1 MSLAQRLGSY
11 FHAARFADLPQPV
24 VAKCIEHISYN
35 LIRGLQGHAHE
46 TSAQARHIARQLSD
60 DGGGSATI
68 LGVRERVQPIDAAFA
83 NATTMRALECDDNLF
98 PVGVHAGIVTLPP
111 ALALA
116 ERHHRSGKELIA
128 AVVSGY
134 EVIGKLGNYGT
145 AAWSAPAPRRE
156 TILYGPFGG
165 AVACGVLL
173 RLNAGQMAESIRY
186 AAQSAMGV
194 AEGNRWDHYYSLVA
208 RNGLLCA
215 MLAQAGG
222 RVSPTALEGRFG
234 FFETF
239 LGAVPKDIGAWRLA
253 SPRGVEFLGARTK
266 RLPGTAWN
274 VVPIELLRD
283 LVRAEDLQPQQV
295 VQIDIALSD
304 ARRNFAIGHSLGP
317 YESWRAC
324 SSAPFQMAM
333 VLLDRGESR
342 HERYSQP
349 DNPELLTIVRK
360 MRVTLEA
367 GHASDDYTR
376 IEVRTVDGR
385 QLRRE
390 GHEFFYPRWD
400 DAAELLAAGRA
411 LLPEEQL
418 RRAAE
423 LLANLP
429 ELGDVSELMECFVPV
444 PDIRT
449 RE

>member
-11 FHAARFADLPQPV
+11 FHAAQFADLPQPV
-24 VAKCIEHISYN
+24 VDKCVEHISYS
-35 LIRGLQGHAHE
+35 LIRGLQGYAHE
-46 TSAQARHIARQLSD
+46 SSAQARLLAQQLSD
-60 DGGGSATI
+60 RGGAATM

-83 NATTMRALECDDNLF
+83 NATMMRALECDDNIF
-98 PVGVHAGIVTLPP
+98 PVGVHAGIVTVPP

-116 ERHHRSGKELIA
+116 ERYRRSGKQLIT

-173 RLNAGQMAESIRY
+173 HLSADQMAESIRY

-194 AEGNRWDHYYSLVA
+194 AEGDRWDHYYSLVA

-222 RVSPTALEGRFG
+222 RVSPTVLEGRFG

-239 LGAVPKDIGAWRLA
+239 LGGVPKDIGAWRLA
-253 SPRGVEFLGARTK
+253 SPRGVEIIGARTK

-274 VVPIELLRD
+274 VVPIELMRE
-283 LVRAEDLQPQQV
+283 LVRAEDLRPQQI
-295 VQIDIALSD
+295 VQIDIALSA

-317 YESWRAC
+317 YEKWRAC

-342 HERYSQP
+342 AERYSQP
-349 DNPELLTIVRK
+349 DHPDLLAIVGK
-360 MRVTLEA
+360 MRVTLES

-376 IEVRTVDGR
+376 IEVHTVDGR
-385 QLRRE
+385 RLRRA

-400 DAAELLAAGRA
+400 DAAELLAAGRGF
-411 LLPEEQL
+411 LPETQL

-423 LLANLP
+423 LLANLSD
-429 ELGDVSELMECFVPV
+429 LADVSELMQCFVPV
-444 PDIRT
+444 AGTRT

>member
-24 VAKCIEHISYN
+24 VDKCIEHISYN
-35 LIRGLQGHAHE
+35 LIRGLQGREHE
-46 TSAQARHIARQLSD
+46 TSGQARLLAQQLSD
-60 DGGGSATI
+60 RGGTATI
-68 LGVRERVQPIDAAFA
+68 LGERERVQPIDAAFA
-83 NATTMRALECDDNLF
+83 NATMMRALECDDNIF
-98 PVGVHAGIVTLPP
+98 PVGVHAGIVTVPP

-116 ERHHRSGKELIA
+116 ERQHRSGKELIA

-173 RLNAGQMAESIRY
+173 RLDADQMAEAIRY

-222 RVSPTALEGRFG
+222 RVSATTLEGRFG

-239 LGAVPKDIGAWRLA
+239 LGAVPKDIGWWRLA
-253 SPRGVEFLGARTK
+253 SPRGVEMIGARTK

-274 VVPIELLRD
+274 VVPIELMRD
-283 LVRAEDLQPQQV
+283 LVRAEDLRPQQV
-295 VQIDIALSD
+295 VQIDVALSD

-317 YESWRAC
+317 YETWRAC

-333 VLLDRGESR
+333 VLLDRGESK

-349 DNPELLTIVRK
+349 DNPELLAIVGK
-360 MRVTLEA
+360 MRVTLES

-376 IEVRTVDGR
+376 IEVQTVDGR
-385 QLRRE
+385 RLRRE

-411 LLPEEQL
+411 FLPEAQL

-429 ELGDVSELMECFVPV
+429 ELADVSELMECFAPAR
-444 PDIRT
+444 DTRT